1 MNFNHVLTFIAT
13 VEKGTLSA
21 AAEELHLTQPAVSKQ
36 LQALEEYFGLRL
48 LERRGREVR
57 LTAAGEIC
65 YRHARIIASHL
76 KQTRRELAE
85 LTQLVR
91 GRLLLGASTTPGQY
105 VLPRLIGAF
114 RREYPRVEVVL
125 TIADTQEVV
134 QRLQDGEID
143 LGVVGASG
151 RGRNLSYS
159 RLTGDELV
167 LIVPPGHRLA
177 GAAAVAPAELKGE
190 PLVWRE
196 SGSGTRRVVEERLA
210 AAGLTIDPEQIV
222 MELGSTEAIV
232 SAVEAG
238 LGISLVTS
246 WAVEKSVQLGRLAV
260 VTLEGVNLKRD
271 IYLVRRRRDLSPAAE
286 AFVNFAA
293 DHPPRGMGN
302 ATRPIS

>member
-1 MNFNHVLTFIAT
+1 MPVMNFNHLFTFITT
-13 VEKGTLSA
+13 VEKGTMSA

-57 LTAAGEIC
+57 LTSAGEIC

-134 QRLQDGEID
+134 QRLQEGEID
-143 LGVVGASG
+143 LGVVGANG

-159 RLTGDELV
+159 RLVGDELV
-167 LIVPPGHRLA
+167 LIVPPEHRLA
-177 GAAAVAPAELKGE
+177 GAAAVSPAELKGE

-196 SGSGTRRVVEERLA
+196 TGSGTRRVVEERLA
-210 AAGLTIDPEQIV
+210 AAGFSIDPEQIV

-260 VTLEGVNLKRD
+260 VALEGVNLKRD
-271 IYLVRRRRDLSPAAE
+271 LYLVRRQRDLSPAAE

-293 DHPPRGMGN
+293 DHPPRMIGN
-302 ATRPIS
+302 KGA

>member
-1 MNFNHVLTFIAT
+1 MNINHLITFITT

-36 LQALEEYFGLRL
+36 LQALEDYFGLRL

-76 KQTRRELAE
+76 NQTRRELAE

-105 VLPRLIGAF
+105 ILPRLIGAF
-114 RREYPRVEVVL
+114 RREYPRVEVIL

-134 QRLQDGEID
+134 QRLQEGEID
-143 LGVVGASG
+143 LGVVGAAGG
-151 RGRNLSYS
+151 RGKNLSYS
-159 RLTGDELV
+159 RLAGDELV

-177 GAAAVAPAELKGE
+177 GATAISPGELKGE

-210 AAGLTIDPEQIV
+210 AAGFTVDPEQIV

-246 WAVEKSVQLGRLAV
+246 WAVEKSVKLGRLAV
-260 VTLEGVNLKRD
+260 VTLQGVDLKRD
-271 IYLVRRRRDLSPAAE
+271 LYLVRRRQPLSPAAE

-293 DHPPRGMGN
+293 GHQPR
-302 ATRPIS
+302 PLVS